1 MTVNRPLTALAISK
15 LTKPGRYAV
24 GHGVYL
30 QITGNRG
37 RSWIFRFEREY
48 GGKRRGRHIGLG
60 PCALVSLAEAREKG
74 LECRKLLVNGIDPF
88 DQKKALRQQ
97 VLEAAARDVT
107 FRECAERYIAA
118 HEPAWGNAVHRKQW
132 CGTLEAYVYP
142 VLGKLPVASVDTALV
157 VSVLESIWTARPQ
170 TASRVRGRIESILD
184 WAKVRGYRAGENPAR
199 WRGHL
204 DHLLPPHRGL
214 ARVNHHAALPYAD
227 VPAFMREL
235 REREGNSARALE
247 FTILTAARVN
257 EVLGAK
263 WDEISGD
270 LWTVPASRMKG
281 RREHRVPLSGQAVK
295 MLQAL
300 PRTSE
305 YVFPGARGQIA
316 NNGPRKLLRRM
327 GRTTVTVHGFRSSF
341 RDWAAETTHYP
352 NHVVEMALAHS
363 IPNAVE
369 AAYRRG
375 DLFDKRRKLM
385 AGWSSYCS
393 KVETDAGK
401 VVALARTRTPR

>member
-1 MTVNRPLTALAISK
+1 MKRPLTAIAISR

-24 GHGVYL
+24 GYGVYL
-30 QITGNRG
+30 QISGNRG
-37 RSWIFRFEREY
+37 RSWVFRFEREY

-74 LECRKLLVNGIDPF
+74 LEYRKLLLIGIDPL
-88 DQKKALRQQ
+88 DHKKALLQQ
-97 VLEAAARDVT
+97 AIEAAARDVT

-118 HEPAWGNAVHRKQW
+118 HEPGWSNAVHRRQW
-132 CGTLEAYVYP
+132 CATLEASVYP
-142 VLGKLPVASVDTALV
+142 VVGKLPVASVDTALV
-157 VSVLESIWTARPQ
+157 VKILEPIWTGRPQ

-204 DHLLPPHRGL
+204 DHLLPAHRRL
-214 ARVNHHAALPYAD
+214 ARVKHHAALHFME
-227 VPAFMREL
+227 VPAFMLEL
-235 REREGNSARALE
+235 REREGNTARALE
-247 FTILTAARVN
+247 FTILTAARVG
-257 EVLGAK
+257 EVLGAR

-270 LWTVPASRMKG
+270 VWTVTADRMKG
-281 RREHRVPLSGQAVK
+281 GREHRVPLSQHAVELLK
-295 MLQAL
+295 AL

-327 GRTTVTVHGFRSSF
+327 GRSDITVHGFRSSF
-341 RDWAAETTHYP
+341 RDWAGETTHHP
-352 NHVVEMALAHS
+352 NHVVEMALAHAVS
-363 IPNAVE
+363 NAVE

-375 DLFDKRRKLM
+375 DLFEKRRRLM
-385 AGWSSYCS
+385 ADWARYCAMPPSAAGS
-393 KVETDAGK
+393 KVVPLQDA
-401 VVALARTRTPR
+401 AS

>member
-1 MTVNRPLTALAISK
+1 
-15 LTKPGRYAV
+15 V

-37 RSWIFRFEREY
+37 RSWVFRFEREY

-74 LECRKLLVNGIDPF
+74 LEYRKLLLNGIDPL
-88 DQKKALRQQ
+88 DHRKALRQQ
-97 VLEAAARDVT
+97 ALEAAARDVT

-118 HEPAWGNAVHRKQW
+118 HELGWGNAVHRRQW
-132 CGTLEAYVYP
+132 CATLEAHVYP
-142 VLGKLPVASVDTALV
+142 IIGKLAVASVDTALV
-157 VSVLESIWTARPQ
+157 VRILEPIWATRPQ

-204 DHLLPPHRGL
+204 DHLLPAHRRL
-214 ARVNHHAALPYAD
+214 ALVKHHAALPYAD

-247 FTILTAARVN
+247 FTILTAARVG

-263 WDEISGD
+263 WNEISGD
-270 LWTVPASRMKG
+270 VWTVPASRMKG
-281 RREHRVPLSGQAVK
+281 RRDHRVPLSGRAVE

-305 YVFPGARGQIA
+305 YIFPGARGLIA

-327 GRTTVTVHGFRSSF
+327 GRSDITVHGFRSSF
-341 RDWAAETTHYP
+341 RDWAAEATHYP
-352 NHVVEMALAHS
+352 NHVVEMALAHA

-375 DLFDKRRKLM
+375 DLFDKRRRLM
-385 AGWSSYCS
+385 DAWADYC
-393 KVETDAGK
+393 GK
-401 VVALARTRTPR
+401 PQAAAK